1 MANHGQRGERL
12 PGDWECRC
20 GRFCYAARALCSV
33 CSRHYNTRVGEVPLL
48 PGQVKCA
55 NDGCREV
62 VHADRQGDC
71 LFCGRYTPV
80 PAAPYRQ
87 HHRQQRAQQDPLAYW
102 RGLSGFQ
109 QDEQFGRLERWIVR
123 VLRALPAEDL
133 HFGNR
138 RGPVPYLLRTGGGLV
153 HCLRLRQLESWFI
166 GPQGEVERRLLRQT
180 SNEGEPRVGFAG
192 APFDGVF
199 ELVLFEL
206 EAAYRDH
213 VLRATQQGAQAAPAA
228 PGPRGPCPGPG
239 PDQQPKR
246 EPPVKAPPAHLFPQP
261 PQPSF
266 KPPPP
271 HLREST
277 VRIEEVPPDADLQM
291 AVRGDGRQTME
302 EVLWPRLVP
311 PPPHAA
317 QQRGPLV
324 PVAKALPAGA
334 GVPTSGATGQPPMG
348 APPHACDELQQ
359 TSGAS
364 PAETTG
370 PQVPLEGACPAEAP
384 QTSQLDQGA
393 QMGDDQH
400 LQHQQVWALPDAER
414 PAALPGAAAAP
425 QLLQQGQEQWASQP
439 VEDAQVPSCLRT
451 SWGAAGTG
459 AAGTRASGSYPPSH
473 GPAGGQGQQLARPR
487 RPPSAEASVQTTP
500 DDVPDLDQG
509 EPHSGELL
517 DLD

>member
-20 GRFCYAARALCSV
+20 GRYCYAARAVCSV
-33 CSRHYNTRVGEVPLL
+33 CSRHYSTRVGEVPLL

-80 PAAPYRQ
+80 PAAPGRQ

-102 RGLSGFQ
+102 RGLSSFQ

-213 VLRATQQGAQAAPAA
+213 VLRATQQGAQAAPVA
-228 PGPRGPCPGPG
+228 PGAHGPCPGPG
-239 PDQQPKR
+239 PSQQPKK

-271 HLREST
+271 HLRETT
-277 VRIEEVPPDADLQM
+277 VRIEEVPPDADL
-291 AVRGDGRQTME
+291 
-302 EVLWPRLVP
+302 
-311 PPPHAA
+311 
-317 QQRGPLV
+317 
-324 PVAKALPAGA
+324 
-334 GVPTSGATGQPPMG
+334 
-348 APPHACDELQQ
+348 
-359 TSGAS
+359 
-364 PAETTG
+364 
-370 PQVPLEGACPAEAP
+370 
-384 QTSQLDQGA
+384 
-393 QMGDDQH
+393 
-400 LQHQQVWALPDAER
+400 
-414 PAALPGAAAAP
+414 
-425 QLLQQGQEQWASQP
+425 
-439 VEDAQVPSCLRT
+439 
-451 SWGAAGTG
+451 
-459 AAGTRASGSYPPSH
+459 
-473 GPAGGQGQQLARPR
+473 
-487 RPPSAEASVQTTP
+487 
-500 DDVPDLDQG
+500 
-509 EPHSGELL
+509 
-517 DLD
+517 